1 MPTFWTFTRR
11 QFLWVILSLAV
22 ASLLVIAMR
31 PAPLPVETAR
41 AARGP
46 LRITLDE
53 EGEVRAHD
61 RYVVA
66 APVAGRLSRIALREG
81 DEVRMGE
88 VVARVLPPPLAERE
102 REELTARVAAALA
115 SQRAAEE
122 RLQRARTDLAQ
133 AQRERARLDK
143 LARQGHVSTQSAEQA
158 RTRETALKND
168 AAAADFQMESA
179 RAETRAARAA
189 LRVTAAGA
197 PVEVRSP
204 VAGQVLRVSEQS
216 ERVVAAGAPLL
227 TIGDSSRYEIVLDL
241 LTTEAVKVRPGMTMR
256 LENWGGDQALQAR
269 VRLVEPSAFT
279 KVSALGV
286 EEQRVNVIADFVDP
300 PGPLG
305 DGYRVEGRV
314 VVSERADVLKV
325 PASSLFRHGAGWS
338 VFVVDRGRSV
348 LRAVEVGQRNA
359 QEAEIVA
366 GLDAGAVVIRHPSNA
381 LDDGGRV
388 IEQ

>member
-1 MPTFWTFTRR
+1 MPTSWTFTRR
-11 QFLWVILSLAV
+11 RLVWIGLGLGV
-22 ASLLVIAMR
+22 SLLLVLAMR

-81 DEVRMGE
+81 DTVRQGE
-88 VVARVLPPPLAERE
+88 VVARVLPLPLAERE
-102 REELTARVAAALA
+102 REELEARVAAALA

-133 AQRERARLDK
+133 AQRERTRLDK
-143 LARQGHVSTQSAEQA
+143 LAKQGHVSTQGAEQA
-158 RTRETALKND
+158 RTHETALNNE
-168 AAAADFQMESA
+168 AAAASFQMESA
-179 RAETRAARAA
+179 RAQTRAAQAA
-189 LRVTAAGA
+189 LRVIAAGA
-197 PVEVRSP
+197 PVEVRAP
-204 VAGQVLRVSEQS
+204 VAGQVLRMAEQS

-227 TIGDSSRYEIVLDL
+227 TIGDPSRYEIVLDL
-241 LTTEAVKVRPGMTMR
+241 LTTEAVKVRPGMPMR
-256 LENWGGDQALQAR
+256 LENWGGDQALRAR

-305 DGYRVEGRV
+305 DGYRVEGHIV
-314 VVSERADVLKV
+314 IFEGADVLKV
-325 PASSLFRHGAGWS
+325 PATSLFRHGAGWG
-338 VFVVDRGRSV
+338 VFVVERGRSV
-348 LRAVEVGQRNA
+348 PRAVDVGRRND
-359 QEAEIVA
+359 QEAEIIT
-366 GLDAGAVVIRHPSNA
+366 GLDEGTVVIRHPSNA
-381 LDDGGRV
+381 LENGGRV